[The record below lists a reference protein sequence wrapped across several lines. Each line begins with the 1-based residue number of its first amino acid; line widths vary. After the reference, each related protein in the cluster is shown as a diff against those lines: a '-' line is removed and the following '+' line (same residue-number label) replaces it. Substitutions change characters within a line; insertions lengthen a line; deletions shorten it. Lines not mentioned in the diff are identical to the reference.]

1 MFVSIFDYKKQ
12 GYVCPLHILLRLNPL
27 ISLMKPEDTDGGYN
41 LWKHKISYFINQDY
55 SQFYLH
61 HLQLSSP
68 TFLFCVLQPYFPQF
82 KKIEMDSKMPNL
94 RVSKV

>member
-1 MFVSIFDYKKQ
+1 MKTQDKL
-12 GYVCPLHILLRLNPL
+12 LHKPGLFAILFA
-27 ISLMKPEDTDGGYN
+27 SFTAT
-41 LWKHKISYFINQDY
+41 
-55 SQFYLH
+55 
-61 HLQLSSP
+61 SP